1 MDVGKAGWSR
11 SGQCQKLRDRGG
23 GRLPDEERQ
32 SDRVAPRE
40 RESAAKRGKRGE
52 CVSFTI
58 ERGGG
63 LAVRYS
69 DERNGSVKYILGRNF
84 LSNFGRGLDEFV
96 ARDIASRYPETV
108 TARRGLSVV
117 PFDCREK
124 RHSVE
129 RDRCMNGEK
138 CFCARGSMRNNVK
151 RDVESVASLEI
162 INVIYLS
169 LFDTYY

>member
-96 ARDIASRYPETV
+96 ARDIASRYPETRHRAAWIISGAIRLPRK
-108 TARRGLSVV
+108 TSLRRARQMHEWRKVLLCTGKHAEQREAGCGVSSQSRNYQRNLS
-117 PFDCREK
+117 
-124 RHSVE
+124 
-129 RDRCMNGEK
+129 
-138 CFCARGSMRNNVK
+138 
-151 RDVESVASLEI
+151 I
-162 INVIYLS
+162 VI
-169 LFDTYY
+169 